1 MWTHVHKTHNVSHMA
16 ALRYISEAES
26 EVKKQLSYL
35 HAITSMQTNCLVWM
49 EEITEVRQSPLE
61 ARALLDIW

>member
-1 MWTHVHKTHNVSHMA
+1 MWTHVHKTHNVLHIA
-16 ALRYISEAES
+16 ALRCSSEAES

-49 EEITEVRQSPLE
+49 KEITEVRQSPRE
-61 ARALLDIW
+61 ATALLDIW